1 MGANKAG
8 SYEIDPLRSPY
19 KIVGRHDSNPYAA
32 KNLRMMSL
40 NHGRVANSALDNGYS
55 SSFE

>member
-1 MGANKAG
+1 MGANKVG
-8 SYEIDPLRSPY
+8 SYELDPMMRNPY

-40 NHGRVANSALDNGYS
+40 N
-55 SSFE
+55 